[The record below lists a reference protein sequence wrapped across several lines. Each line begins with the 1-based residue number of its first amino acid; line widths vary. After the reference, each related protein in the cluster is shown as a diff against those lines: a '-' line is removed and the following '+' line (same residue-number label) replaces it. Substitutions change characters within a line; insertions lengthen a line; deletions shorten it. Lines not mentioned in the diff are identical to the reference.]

1 MAEGEPHVIVLAG
14 PNGAGK
20 STTAT
25 TLLRDALAVDE
36 FVNADAIAQGLSAF
50 APETAALEAGRIML
64 KRLSNLAAKR
74 VDFAFETTLASR
86 TFAPWL
92 EKLARSGYQSHLVF
106 LALPDAETALERVAT
121 RVALGGH
128 DIPAPVVRRR
138 FVAGLKNF
146 FQLYQPIVSSWVFY
160 DNSLPAKPLAVAEMT
175 GPGRLDVMRKTTYDR
190 LLEEYGRGQ

>member
-1 MAEGEPHVIVLAG
+1 MPEGQPHVIVLAG

-20 STTAT
+20 STTAP

-64 KRLSNLAAKR
+64 GRLEALAAKR

-92 EKLARSGYQSHLVF
+92 ERLARSGYRSHLVF
-106 LALPDAETALERVAT
+106 LALPSAEAALARVAT

-128 DIPAPVVRRR
+128 DIPEPVARRR
-138 FVAGLKNF
+138 FEAGLRNF
-146 FQLYQPIVSSWVFY
+146 FRLYQPIVSSWGLY
-160 DNSLPAKPLAVAEMT
+160 DNSWPSRPLIIASKA
-175 GPGRLDVMRKTTYDR
+175 GPGRLDVRRQTAYDG
-190 LLEEYGRGQ
+190 LMEKHGRGR